1 MIATSCLNAAEQGRP
16 PRAEASATRG
26 GGLSRI
32 VVGLLLVCAFVGRPS
47 GAPPSNVDGRW
58 TERESLGT
66 TRDARASGGT
76 AERDAESPYR
86 QGGPRPDAVTMLR
99 LRSTRGAPSS
109 IHARRSRFDPRA
121 AVPLR
126 STRGGPASK
135 RCFVP
140 QALGFAGAS
149 WVLSTASTN
158 AVSAFARDAK
168 TSDPSRSNLV
178 YADDPDP
185 DPKTLQGASALKYDG
200 VNWGT

>member
-1 MIATSCLNAAEQGRP
+1 MIETRCLESAEQGRLR
-16 PRAEASATRG
+16 PRSEGTGPRVG
-26 GGLSRI
+26 MSR
-32 VVGLLLVCAFVGRPS
+32 VVVVLICAFVGRPS

-99 LRSTRGAPSS
+99 LRSTRGAP
-109 IHARRSRFDPRA
+109 
-121 AVPLR
+121 
-126 STRGGPASK
+126 ASK

-149 WVLSTASTN
+149 WVLSTASN

-178 YADDPDP
+178 YAGDPDP
-185 DPKTLQGASALKYDG
+185 DPKTLQGASALKSDG
-200 VNWGT
+200 VNWVT

>member
-1 MIATSCLNAAEQGRP
+1 MIETRCLESAEQGRLR
-16 PRAEASATRG
+16 PRSEGTGPRVG
-26 GGLSRI
+26 MSR
-32 VVGLLLVCAFVGRPS
+32 VVVVLICAFVGRPS

-121 AVPLR
+121 ALPLR
-126 STRGGPASK
+126 NAASFHRPSASPGRRGFCRQPPTPFPLLPGTRRRRTHLAQTWCTRAIPTPTPRRSK
-135 RCFVP
+135 
-140 QALGFAGAS
+140 AL
-149 WVLSTASTN
+149 L
-158 AVSAFARDAK
+158 
-168 TSDPSRSNLV
+168 RSNRTV
-178 YADDPDP
+178 STGSRD
-185 DPKTLQGASALKYDG
+185 
-200 VNWGT
+200 